1 MAAFE
6 YVALDRKGKKV
17 KGVQEADTARQVRQ
31 ILRDKALAP
40 MSVEAVVEKEGRI
53 SAKGG
58 SRRSIK
64 ASDLALFTRQ
74 LATLVGSSL
83 PIEEALKAVS
93 QQTEKSR
100 IKSMIMAVRS
110 RVVEGHTLADAMSD
124 FPYVFDSMFRAMVD
138 AGERSGHLDEV
149 LMRLAD
155 YTEQRH
161 QMRQKIM
168 LAMMYP
174 SLLTIVAIGVVSGLL
189 AFVVP
194 KVVEQFTRTEQALP
208 TVTTVLIAISDFIR
222 AHGLVTL
229 IVIVVLVIGYNLA
242 MKKKGFRYLVHR
254 RQLTMPIFGK
264 VIRGLNTARFA
275 RTLSILTA
283 SGVPLLEGMKIAGAV
298 LTNDKL
304 SEAVEGATDM
314 VREGSSLR
322 IALQETHY
330 FPPMMLHMIA
340 SGEKSGELE
349 GMLSKAADNQEREFQ
364 NMVSVVLG
372 LFEPLIILLMG
383 GAVLFII
390 LAILLPIFEMNDL
403 VK

>member
-1 MAAFE
+1 
-6 YVALDRKGKKV
+6 
-17 KGVQEADTARQVRQ
+17 
-31 ILRDKALAP
+31 
-40 MSVEAVVEKEGRI
+40 
-53 SAKGG
+53 
-58 SRRSIK
+58 
-64 ASDLALFTRQ
+64 
-74 LATLVGSSL
+74 
-83 PIEEALKAVS
+83 
-93 QQTEKSR
+93 
-100 IKSMIMAVRS
+100 
-110 RVVEGHTLADAMSD
+110 
-124 FPYVFDSMFRAMVD
+124 MFRAMVD